1 MRATA
6 GLVFPASRFV
16 ITSLREQTGVG
27 DHLCRCVCTAAPPA
41 VVAAPQVVVLD
52 LSSDEEQVNK
62 EEADTEVDTDEDVE
76 QVVVVTAPPPAP
88 APYSHGSAL
97 YDYIFGDD

>member
-1 MRATA
+1 MYSYMRAKAAQCQPTIF
-6 GLVFPASRFV
+6 LETSR
-16 ITSLREQTGVG
+16 RAQGGGV
-27 DHLCRCVCTAAPPA
+27 DDLMRLVCTEVP
-41 VVAAPQVVVLD
+41 VIE

-62 EEADTEVDTDEDVE
+62 VEADTEVDTDEDEVA